1 MNTQIVYE
9 HSMLG
14 LQNVLTYQM
23 HIRLNQCVNE
33 KLATKL
39 NAVFVEGTNKSMGL
53 NAITGQEI
61 KPVFFDV
68 KKAMLEAERRKA
80 EALNMLRLRET
91 LR

>member
-1 MNTQIVYE
+1 MYTQIVYE
-9 HSMLG
+9 HIMLG
-14 LQNVLTYQM
+14 HQDILTHQT
-23 HIRLNQCVNE
+23 HIYLNQRVSERLTTKHNE
-33 KLATKL
+33 
-39 NAVFVEGTNKSMGL
+39 VFVEDTNKSMGL
-53 NAITGQEI
+53 SAITGQEI

>member
-14 LQNVLTYQM
+14 LQDVLAHQM

-33 KLATKL
+33 RLTTKH
-39 NAVFVEGTNKSMGL
+39 NAVSVEGNNKSTGL
-53 NAITGQEI
+53 NAITGQEV
-61 KPVFFDV
+61 KPMFFDV